1 MYIDGL
7 VEPINP
13 GGIGAYAFLIY
24 EGNKKIWEEYG
35 IIGENLSSNQSEYF
49 ACIKALEKLLY
60 LNLKDE
66 EILINS
72 DSSLLINQL
81 KGIYRVRSRRILPL
95 YEKVKVLLLNFKK
108 VNFNWIP
115 RKENFEADNLTR
127 KAYLDYIKKLR
138 NKELN
143 Y

>member
-1 MYIDGL
+1 VYIDGL
-7 VEPINP
+7 VEPVNP

-24 EGNKKIWEEYG
+24 EGDKKIWEEYG
-35 IIGENLSSNQSEYF
+35 IIGENLSSNQSEYI
-49 ACIKALEKLLY
+49 ACIKALEKLLH
-60 LNLKDE
+60 LNLEDE
-66 EILINS
+66 DILINS

-115 RKENFEADNLTR
+115 REENFEADNLTR